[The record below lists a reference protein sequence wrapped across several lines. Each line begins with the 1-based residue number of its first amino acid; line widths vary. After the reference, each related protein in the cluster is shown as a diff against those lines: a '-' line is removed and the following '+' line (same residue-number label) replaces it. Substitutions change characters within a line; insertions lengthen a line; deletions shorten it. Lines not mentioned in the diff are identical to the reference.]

1 MTTDMQL
8 LSPVQ
13 MLTLGTLTLEIDRYD
28 LKLECPVAKQ
38 MLCTG
43 EPRWTVLGEYPCV
56 LRVGGEIA
64 ADGAASL
71 IGVLHAALRQH
82 STFSFTFLGTAFQ
95 NMHLTAEEFRND
107 DGGHLTAFSIAFAGT
122 AGGACA

>member
-8 LSPVQ
+8 LSPAQ
-13 MLTLGTLTLEIDRYD
+13 MLNLGTVTLEIERYE

-43 EPRWTVLGEYPCV
+43 EPRWTVLGAYPCV
-56 LRVGGEIA
+56 LHVHGRIA
-64 ADGAASL
+64 AESAAQL
-71 IGVLHAALRQH
+71 IGMLHAALRQH

-95 NMHLTAEEFRND
+95 NMHLTAEDFRND
-107 DGGHLTAFSIAFAGT
+107 DGGHLTEYALSFAGT
-122 AGGACA
+122 LGGDA